1 MFEEIPIMF
10 HLIMLLAVA
19 SAFAGMWFG
28 LSNRRRDVDDEV
40 KYPLAWVG
48 VAVAIIDSLVIAF
61 APLSAIGLEVAGL
74 VFCLSLLLGFLGIG
88 LSIGPTRG
96 DNA

>member
-1 MFEEIPIMF
+1 VFEDIPVMF
-10 HLIMLLAVA
+10 HVIILLAVV

-28 LSNRRRDVDDEV
+28 LNSRRRNVDDEV

-48 VAVAIIDSLVIAF
+48 VIVACIVALIIAF

-88 LSIGPTRG
+88 LSIGPDRRE
-96 DNA
+96 